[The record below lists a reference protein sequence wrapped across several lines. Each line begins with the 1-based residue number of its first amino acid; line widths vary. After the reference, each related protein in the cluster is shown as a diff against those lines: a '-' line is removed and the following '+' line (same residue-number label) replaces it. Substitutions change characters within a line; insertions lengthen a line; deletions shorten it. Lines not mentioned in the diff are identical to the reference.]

1 MSIPIAC
8 SLSGSELRER
18 QRTVI
23 AELRSHVR
31 HVTERE
37 DGYALD
43 LTPSDEAIATATTFI
58 RHERRCCPFLRFA
71 LTIEPGD
78 AHVVLTL
85 TGDPG
90 VRDFLSSW
98 RALRVEDVQVAS
110 DPA

>member
-1 MSIPIAC
+1 MSIPVAC

-23 AELRSHVR
+23 AELRGHVR

-43 LTPSDEAIATATTFI
+43 LTPSDEAIAAASTFI
-58 RHERRCCPFLRFA
+58 RLERRCCPFLRFA

>member
-8 SLSGSELRER
+8 SLSESELRER

-23 AELRSHVR
+23 DELRSHVR
-31 HVTERE
+31 QVIERP

-43 LTPSDEAIATATTFI
+43 LTPTDEAIVAATTFI
-58 RHERRCCPFLRFA
+58 RLERRCCPFLRFT

-78 AHVVLTL
+78 AQVVLAL

-90 VRDFLSSW
+90 VRDFLAPW
-98 RALRVEDVQVAS
+98 GALPVAAPS
-110 DPA
+110 GG

>member
-1 MSIPIAC
+1 MSIPVAC
-8 SLSGSELRER
+8 SLSGPELRER

-23 AELRSHVR
+23 AELRGHVR
-31 HVTERE
+31 QVTEHE

-43 LTPSDEAIATATTFI
+43 LSPSDEAIAAATAFI
-58 RHERRCCPFLRFA
+58 RLERRCCPFLRFT

-85 TGDPG
+85 TGGPG
-90 VRDFLSSW
+90 VRDFLSPW

>member
-8 SLSGSELRER
+8 SLSGPELRER
-18 QRTVI
+18 QQTVI
-23 AELRSHVR
+23 AELRGYIR
-31 HVTERE
+31 HVAERA

-43 LTPSDEAIATATTFI
+43 LTPSDEAIDAAMTFV
-58 RHERRCCPFLRFA
+58 RLERRCCPFLRFT

-85 TGDPG
+85 TGGPG
-90 VRDFLSSW
+90 VRDFLSPW
-98 RALRVEDVQVAS
+98 RALRVEHVQVTS